1 MNIIDRFVEYV
12 KIPTMSD
19 PNSDTYPSSSKQIVL
34 AKLLKEQLANLVDK
48 VELTDTGI
56 VYAFLNPALQFAVPE
71 AKHNAFNC

>member
-34 AKLLKEQLANLVDK
+34 AKSYILRQNIILQTRILLK
-48 VELTDTGI
+48 I
-56 VYAFLNPALQFAVPE
+56 
-71 AKHNAFNC
+71 